1 MLIYRKILPLYKK
14 KKKTLKL
21 SDFRSY
27 ESLKESQL
35 NLGKKGCQFRQDKL
49 VHEVA

>member
-1 MLIYRKILPLYKK
+1 MLIYRKILPLYK

-35 NLGKKGCQFRQDKL
+35 NLGKKGCQFRQDKH